1 MIDPTNQ
8 RYPKPF
14 DKVNII
20 QKQHYA
26 TGELTSGVV
35 KDVLTKK
42 RFHPR
47 GHKVRFTNGIIG
59 RVQSFVDEVG
69 EQTPLSDQ
77 KLKSMVDNSAKYIP
91 GEDELI

>member
-8 RYPKPF
+8 RYPITG
-14 DKVNII
+14 DRVNII

-47 GHKVRFTNGIIG
+47 GHKVRLTNGLIG

-69 EQTPLSDQ
+69 EQTQLSDQ
-77 KLKSMVDNSAKYIP
+77 TPQSVVDNSAKYFP
-91 GEDELI
+91 GEDELV

>member
-8 RYPKPF
+8 RYPKPG
-14 DKVNII
+14 DLVNII

-47 GHKVRFTNGIIG
+47 GHKVRLINGIIG

-69 EQTPLSDQ
+69 EKTQLSDYETQ
-77 KLKSMVDNSAKYIP
+77 PASPDLPKYFP
-91 GEDELI
+91 GEDELV